1 MVLKQTGP
9 LAASAAPY
17 FVFLTAASRVL
28 FAIHL
33 MFSEWQEGKD
43 TFLTADNEEAV
54 LPRAQ
59 EAVSMDLV
67 LKVDYFRGC
76 AMLMDLVLEADY
88 LRDSVL
94 GSPVA
99 TQRQALKAVARD
111 RGVTGHLLRQV
122 LPPPERE
129 GDEHLR
135 TPYYVANDMPGYS

>member
-1 MVLKQTGP
+1 
-9 LAASAAPY
+9 
-17 FVFLTAASRVL
+17 
-28 FAIHL
+28 

-99 TQRQALKAVARD
+99 TQRQALKAVARTEASQATSSD
-111 RGVTGHLLRQV
+111 RSSHHQSVKGMSTCARLTTSLMTCQAI
-122 LPPPERE
+122 PE
-129 GDEHLR
+129 HS
-135 TPYYVANDMPGYS
+135 YSYKYNKEDCACLETAACGSDGLSHASA